1 MAYGLGGV
9 FSQIY
14 VTLEGRLNITML
26 LWKVGLILDTI
37 HYKKESHFFT
47 VIVNYPKRNIFVNN
61 YRYASQILPVQRTV
75 QLQSYRPTNHCTC
88 IKSIVH

>member
-37 HYKKESHFFT
+37 HYKKESC
-47 VIVNYPKRNIFVNN
+47 FVL
-61 YRYASQILPVQRTV
+61 S
-75 QLQSYRPTNHCTC
+75 
-88 IKSIVH
+88 